1 MFGQQLLEGLGAG
14 AGYAALA
21 LALVLTYRFT
31 GIVNFAQGELAMLA
45 TYVAW
50 QLVVSGMPYW
60 VALPVTVAL
69 AFAAGVVTERLVI
82 RRLESG
88 AGEVTLVVTTIG
100 LYLLVNALATLVWT
114 AALRAFPSPFP
125 DSPPG
130 LAALAA
136 AGVAG
141 TVLGALALMVRR
153 TGLGLVMRAVAA
165 DARSARLSGVRVG
178 RVLAL
183 GWGAA
188 AAVGALSGVLL
199 APTLFLEPSMMTGV
213 LVYAFAAATLGG
225 FDSAL
230 GAVAGGLAVGVAET
244 LAGTYLGFV
253 GADLKIAVPLVIVVA
268 VLLLR
273 PQGLFGSAPVERA

>member
-1 MFGQQLLEGLGAG
+1 MFVQQLLEGLGAG

-45 TYVAW
+45 AYVAW
-50 QLVVSGMPYW
+50 QLVDSGMPYW
-60 VALPVTVAL
+60 VALPVTVAI
-69 AFAAGVVTERLVI
+69 AFLAGVVTERAVI
-82 RRLESG
+82 RQAEKG
-88 AGEVTLVVTTIG
+88 AGEAALVVTTIG
-100 LYLLVNALATLVWT
+100 LYVMVNAIAALVWT
-114 AALRAFPSPFP
+114 SALRAFPSPFP
-125 DSPPG
+125 DGPAGTS
-130 LAALAA
+130 ALLA

-141 TVLGALALMVRR
+141 LVLGAVALTVRH

-165 DARSARLSGVRVG
+165 DPRSARLSGVRVG

-188 AAVGALSGVLL
+188 SAIGAVSGVLL
-199 APTLFLEPSMMTGV
+199 APILFLEPTMMTGV
-213 LVYAFAAATLGG
+213 LVYSFAAATLGG

-230 GAVAGGLAVGVAET
+230 GAVAGGLIVGVTET
-244 LAGTYLGFV
+244 LTGTYLGFV
-253 GADLKIAVPLVIVVA
+253 GADLKIAVPLVLIVA

-273 PQGLFGSAPVERA
+273 PQGLFGSAPAERA

>member
-1 MFGQQLLEGLGAG
+1 MFFQQLVEGLGAG

-50 QLVVSGMPYW
+50 QLVDSGMPYW
-60 VALPVTVAL
+60 VALPVTVAI
-69 AFAAGVVTERLVI
+69 AFLAGVVTERTVI
-82 RRLESG
+82 RRVDRGSG
-88 AGEVTLVVTTIG
+88 EAALVVTTIG
-100 LYLLVNALATLVWT
+100 LYVVANALAALVWT
-114 AALRAFPSPFP
+114 SALRAFPSPFP
-125 DSPPG
+125 DGPAGFS
-130 LAALAA
+130 ALAA
-136 AGVAG
+136 ACVAG
-141 TVLGALALMVRR
+141 LVLGAVTLVVRH
-153 TGLGLVMRAVAA
+153 TGIGLVMRAVSA
-165 DARSARLSGVRVG
+165 DPRSARLSGVRVG

-188 AAVGALSGVLL
+188 SAVGAVSGVLL
-199 APTLFLEPSMMTGV
+199 APILFLEPTMMTGV
-213 LVYAFAAATLGG
+213 LVYSFAAATLGG
-225 FDSAL
+225 FDSPL
-230 GAVAGGLAVGVAET
+230 GAVAGGLIVGVTET

-253 GADLKIAVPLVIVVA
+253 GADLKIAVPLVLIVA

>member
-1 MFGQQLLEGLGAG
+1 MFFQQLVEGLGAG

-50 QLVVSGMPYW
+50 QLVESGMPYW
-60 VALPVTVAL
+60 VALPVTVAV
-69 AFAAGVVTERLVI
+69 AFAAGVAVERTVI
-82 RRLESG
+82 RRVETG
-88 AGEVTLVVTTIG
+88 AGELTLVVTTIG
-100 LYLLVNALATLVWT
+100 LYVLVNALAALVWT
-114 AALRAFPSPFP
+114 SALRAFPSPFP
-125 DSPPG
+125 DAPAG
-130 LAALAA
+130 LSALGA

-141 TVLGALALMVRR
+141 LVLGAVALVVRH

-165 DARSARLSGVRVG
+165 DPRSARLAGVRVG

-188 AAVGALSGVLL
+188 AAIGALSGVLL
-199 APTLFLEPSMMTGV
+199 APTLFLEPAMMTGV
-213 LVYAFAAATLGG
+213 LVYSFAAATLGG
-225 FDSAL
+225 FDSPL
-230 GAVAGGLAVGVAET
+230 GAVAGGLLVGVAET

-253 GADLKIAVPLVIVVA
+253 GADLKIAVPLALIVA

-273 PQGLFGSAPVERA
+273 PRGLFGSAPVERA

>member
-50 QLVVSGMPYW
+50 QLVDSGMPYW
-60 VALPVTVAL
+60 AALPVTVAV
-69 AFAAGVVTERLVI
+69 AFLAGVVTERTVM
-82 RRLESG
+82 RRVEDR
-88 AGEVTLVVTTIG
+88 AGELTLVATTIG
-100 LYLLVNALATLVWT
+100 LYVTVNAIAALVWT
-114 AALRAFPSPFP
+114 SALRAFPSPFP
-125 DSPPG
+125 DGP
-130 LAALAA
+130 
-136 AGVAG
+136 AGVSALVAACVAG
-141 TVLGALALMVRR
+141 PVLGAVALVVRH

-165 DARSARLSGVRVG
+165 DPRSARLSGVRVG

-188 AAVGALSGVLL
+188 SAIGAVSGVLL
-199 APTLFLEPSMMTGV
+199 APILFLEPTMMTGV
-213 LVYAFAAATLGG
+213 LVYSFAAATLGG
-225 FDSAL
+225 LDSAP
-230 GAVAGGLAVGVAET
+230 GAVAGGLIVGVTET

-253 GADLKIAVPLVIVVA
+253 GADLKIAVPLVLIVA

>member
-1 MFGQQLLEGLGAG
+1 VFGQQLLEGLGAG
-14 AGYAALA
+14 AGYASLA

-100 LYLLVNALATLVWT
+100 LYVLVNALATLVWT

-141 TVLGALALMVRR
+141 TVLGALALVVRR

-178 RVLAL
+178 WVLAL

-199 APTLFLEPSMMTGV
+199 APALFLEPSMMTGV
-213 LVYAFAAATLGG
+213 LVHAFAAATLGG
-225 FDSAL
+225 FDSAV

>member
-14 AGYAALA
+14 AGYASLA

-100 LYLLVNALATLVWT
+100 LYVLVNALATLVWT

-141 TVLGALALMVRR
+141 TVLGALALVVRR

-178 RVLAL
+178 WVLAL

-199 APTLFLEPSMMTGV
+199 APALFLEPSMMTGV
-213 LVYAFAAATLGG
+213 LVHAFAAATLGG
-225 FDSAL
+225 FDSAV

>member
-50 QLVVSGMPYW
+50 QLVVSGMPYR

-100 LYLLVNALATLVWT
+100 LYVLVNALATLVWT

-130 LAALAA
+130 PAALAA

-141 TVLGALALMVRR
+141 TVLGALALVVRR
-153 TGLGLVMRAVAA
+153 TRLGLVMRAVVA

-213 LVYAFAAATLGG
+213 LVHAFAAATLGG

-230 GAVAGGLAVGVAET
+230 GAVAGGLTVGVAET

>member
-1 MFGQQLLEGLGAG
+1 MFFQQMMEGLGAG

-50 QLVVSGMPYW
+50 QLVDSGMPYW
-60 VALPVTVAL
+60 VALPVTVAI
-69 AFAAGVVTERLVI
+69 AFLAGVVTERAVI
-82 RRLESG
+82 RRVEKG
-88 AGEVTLVVTTIG
+88 AGETALVVTTIG
-100 LYLLVNALATLVWT
+100 LYVLVNAIAALVWT
-114 AALRAFPSPFP
+114 SALRSFPSPFP
-125 DSPPG
+125 DGPAG
-130 LAALAA
+130 AAALAA
-136 AGVAG
+136 ACVAG
-141 TVLGALALMVRR
+141 LVLGAVALLVRR

-165 DARSARLSGVRVG
+165 DPRSARLSGVRVG

-188 AAVGALSGVLL
+188 SAVGAVSGVLL
-199 APTLFLEPSMMTGV
+199 APILFLEPSMMTGV
-213 LVYAFAAATLGG
+213 LVYSFAAATLGG

-230 GAVAGGLAVGVAET
+230 GAVAGGLIVGVTET

-253 GADLKIAVPLVIVVA
+253 GADLKIAVPLVLIVA

>member
-31 GIVNFAQGELAMLA
+31 GIVNFAQGELAMLT

-100 LYLLVNALATLVWT
+100 LYVLVNALATLVWT

-141 TVLGALALMVRR
+141 TVLGALALVVRR

-199 APTLFLEPSMMTGV
+199 APALFLEPSMMTGV